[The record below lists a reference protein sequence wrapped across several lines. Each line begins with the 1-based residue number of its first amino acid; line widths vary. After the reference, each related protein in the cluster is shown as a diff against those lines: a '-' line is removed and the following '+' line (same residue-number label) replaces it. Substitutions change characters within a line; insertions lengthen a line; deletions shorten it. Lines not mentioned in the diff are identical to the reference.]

1 MYRHIGKLAAIA
13 AFVGGLAAC
22 TSPTAP
28 ASNTQSVSARQAEPG
43 DVRHEPEPG
52 DVRHEPEPGDKHLE
66 PEPGDKHRGRGSD
79 DPAGHH

>member
-28 ASNTQSVSARQAEPG
+28 AAATRSVSARQAEPG
-43 DVRHEPEPG
+43 DVRHEPQPG
-52 DVRHEPEPGDKHLE
+52 DKHREPEPGDK
-66 PEPGDKHRGRGSD
+66 RGRHGND

>member
-13 AFVGGLAAC
+13 AFVGALAAC

-28 ASNTQSVSARQAEPG
+28 QSSAQNVSARQAEPG

-52 DVRHEPEPGDKHLE
+52 DKHREPEPGDN
-66 PEPGDKHRGRGSD
+66 RGRHGND

>member
-13 AFVGGLAAC
+13 ALVGGLAAC

-28 ASNTQSVSARQAEPG
+28 ASTQSVSARQAEPG
-43 DVRHEPEPG
+43 DVRHEPQPG
-52 DVRHEPEPGDKHLE
+52 DKHREPEPGDN
-66 PEPGDKHRGRGSD
+66 RGRHGND